1 MPPFLGETTGAKRRL
16 QRRTRERGLQA
27 MVNVDADIW
36 ETKPGKRRRFVKR
49 LSTHNLTVNAGLDM
63 IRDLLYGDALGGIAT
78 FKVGTSNTAAAAGQT
93 DLVASVHSN
102 SVTSKTKGSQSLVV
116 KYFLSSGSANGN
128 TLREAGIF
136 NATGTMYAR
145 VVLASD
151 IVKTSSISV
160 TFTWTLT
167 WSV

>member
-1 MPPFLGETTGAKRRL
+1 MDALRCL
-16 QRRTRERGLQA
+16 
-27 MVNVDADIW
+27 VNVDADIF
-36 ETKPGKRRRFVKR
+36 ETRRGRRRFVKR
-49 LSTHNLTVNAGLDM
+49 VSTHNLVVNAGLDM
-63 IRDLLYGDALGGIAT
+63 IRDLLFGDVLGGITT
-78 FKVGTSNTAAAAGQT
+78 FKVGTSNTPAAAGQT
-93 DLVASVHSN
+93 ALVAAVHSDA
-102 SVTSKTKGSQSLVV
+102 VTSKTKASQSLIV
-116 KYFLSSGSANGN
+116 KYFLASGSANGA

-136 NATGTMYAR
+136 NAGSTMYAR